1 MTDPDALRRVF
12 TVEETAAVCGISRDL
27 ATTAISQ
34 GLIPAI
40 QIGRRVV
47 VPADALVDWLNTE
60 ALRQSAERR
69 AGSNQPWYQST
80 GPGGT
85 NESP

>member
-1 MTDPDALRRVF
+1 MPDPDVLRCVF
-12 TVEETAAVCGISRDL
+12 TVEETAVVCGISRDL
-27 ATTAISQ
+27 AATAISQ

-47 VPADALVDWLNTE
+47 VPADALVAWLNTE

-69 AGSNQPWYQST
+69 AGISPPWHQST